1 MLIASLFIIV
11 RNWNQFKQT
20 SVGTGSISYGMYVA
34 EFSAAIQRDNMYL
47 LSGKI
52 FTKYYHKK
60 EGYKIVW
67 IM

>member
-1 MLIASLFIIV
+1 
-11 RNWNQFKQT
+11 
-20 SVGTGSISYGMYVA
+20 MYVA

-60 EGYKIVW
+60 RRLKNSVDNVTFLSEEKKCVSLYVEKKKVHKS
-67 IM
+67 MHLA